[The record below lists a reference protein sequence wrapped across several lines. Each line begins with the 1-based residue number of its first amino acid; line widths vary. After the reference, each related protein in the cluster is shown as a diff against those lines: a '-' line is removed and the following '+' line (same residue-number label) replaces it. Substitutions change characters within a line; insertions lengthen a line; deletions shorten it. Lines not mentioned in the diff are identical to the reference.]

1 MNETKFMASLKD
13 MLVNENGLAKGTADM
28 YVTKLRILNNN
39 TPFNS
44 LAFLKDKTGVEKK
57 LQTITND
64 NTRKSYV
71 ASIVSILN
79 HQKSIMYK
87 QLNFYYKALFMK
99 ERIAT
104 ADKPLHEKTETQQK
118 NWLTWD
124 EVMKAYNTIKA
135 RIDDIKDFKQPT
147 ENERDLMERYI
158 VLSLYVLQPPR
169 RNADY
174 YLMKFGSGDNDHFN
188 YIDLPAKKYYFNNF
202 KTSKYGKEVLDV
214 PPKMMEVLHWYKEH
228 MGLKDGDFL
237 LFPDDTKRTSSN
249 KITKLLNKIFM
260 KNISSSML
268 RHIYLSSKYGAV
280 EKEQEKDS
288 AFMSHSQ
295 GTQNSYILNKE

>member
-13 MLVNENGLAKGTADM
+13 MLVNENGLAKGTSDM

-44 LAFLKDKTGVEKK
+44 LAFLKDKTAIQKK
-57 LQTITND
+57 LETIAND

-87 QLNFYYKALFMK
+87 QLNIYYKALFMK

-118 NWLTWD
+118 NWLSWD
-124 EVMKAYNTIKA
+124 EVMKAYNTIKT
-135 RIDDIKDFKQPT
+135 RIDDIKDFKQPN

-158 VLSLYVLQPPR
+158 ILSLYVLQPPR

-174 YLMKFGSGDNDHFN
+174 YLMKLGTGDNNDFN
-188 YIDLPAKKYYFNNF
+188 YVDLPSKKYYFNNF

-214 PPKMMEVLHWYKEH
+214 PPKMLEVLHWYKEH

-249 KITKLLNKIFM
+249 KITKILNKIFM

-288 AFMSHSQ
+288 AFMAHSQ
-295 GTQNSYILNKE
+295 QTQQSYILNN

>member
-1 MNETKFMASLKD
+1 MASLKD
-13 MLVNENGLAKGTADM
+13 SLVNENGLAKGTANM

-39 TPFNS
+39 IPFGS
-44 LAFLKDKTGVEKK
+44 LAFLKDKTDIQKK
-57 LQTITND
+57 LETIEND

-87 QLNFYYKALFMK
+87 QLNIFYKAIFMK
-99 ERIAT
+99 ERIAS

-118 NWLTWD
+118 NWLPWEEIMT
-124 EVMKAYNTIKA
+124 AYNTIKS
-135 RIDDIKDFKQPT
+135 RIDDIKDLKAPT

-174 YLMKFGSGDNDHFN
+174 YMMKFGTGISDEFN
-188 YIDLPAKKYYFNNF
+188 FVDLHGKKYYFNNF
-202 KTSKYGKEVLDV
+202 KTSKYGKEVLDI
-214 PPKMMEVLHWYKEH
+214 PPKMLEVIRWYKEH
-228 MGLKDGDFL
+228 MHLKDDDYL
-237 LFPDDTKRTSSN
+237 LFPDDNKRTSPN

-288 AFMSHSQ
+288 EFMSHSQ
-295 GTQNSYILNKE
+295 NTQNTYIMNK

>member
-44 LAFLKDKTGVEKK
+44 LAFLKDKTGIEKK
-57 LQTITND
+57 LETITND

-87 QLNFYYKALFMK
+87 QLNLYYKALFMK

-135 RIDDIKDFKQPT
+135 RIDDIKDLKQPT

-174 YLMKFGSGDNDHFN
+174 YLMKFGTGDHDHFN
-188 YIDLPAKKYYFNNF
+188 FIDLPAKQYYFNNF

-260 KNISSSML
+260 KNISSSMM

-288 AFMSHSQ
+288 AFMAHGIEQ
-295 GTQNSYILNKE
+295 ARKYILNG

>member
-1 MNETKFMASLKD
+1 MNDTKFMTSLRD
-13 MLVNENGLAKGTADM
+13 GLVSENHLAKGTADM
-28 YVTKLRILNNN
+28 YITKLRILNDN

-44 LAFLKDKTGVEKK
+44 LAFLKNKSGIQTK
-57 LQTITND
+57 LETIKND

-87 QLNFYYKALFMK
+87 QLNLFYKALFMK

-104 ADKPLHEKTETQQK
+104 ADKPLHEKTQTQQQ
-118 NWLTWD
+118 NWCSWD
-124 EVMKAYNTIKA
+124 DIMENYNTLKT
-135 RIDDIKDFKQPT
+135 RVEEIKDLKKPT
-147 ENERDLMERYI
+147 ENERDLIERYI

-174 YLMKFGSGDNDHFN
+174 YYMKIGTGDDDKTN
-188 YIDLPAKKYYFNNF
+188 YVDVATKKYYFNNF
-202 KTSKYGKEVLDV
+202 KTSKYGKEVLDI
-214 PPKMMEVLHWYKEH
+214 PPKMIDVLKWYIDH
-228 MGLKDGDFL
+228 RDMKDGDWL
-237 LFPDDTKRTSSN
+237 LFPDDVKRTSSN
-249 KITKLLNKIFM
+249 KITKLLNKIFN

-288 AFMSHSQ
+288 AFMTHSLT
-295 GTQNSYILNKE
+295 TQNHYILNKE